1 VDHDGG
7 LRDIRVT
14 FEHLADTLIH
24 IVLISSNLDGRIAE
38 SVGYVLAVA
47 TVTAYVG
54 HAGNLFETPR
64 CGVLPVSDM
73 PRSAWEVPVASS
85 GRIAVVYTLRSSVIA
100 VVGRL
105 GYIAADAIARR
116 LGVWD
121 VLVGYSGSWKRTFVP
136 SWYISWVLDGLSVQ
150 GSSVQLAP
158 PGYGDGCGLISISRY
173 AQVGIVLSHCFAR
186 KWVTVERLGGR
197 AGRLSFYAGRDRC
210 PGGDMSLMMIL
221 MMIVRRTRYMS
232 VM

>member
-1 VDHDGG
+1 MDHDGG

-24 IVLISSNLDGRIAE
+24 IVLVSSNLDGRIAE
-38 SVGYVLAVA
+38 SVGYVFAITA
-47 TVTAYVG
+47 VTAYVG
-54 HAGNLFETPR
+54 HAGNLLETPR

-85 GRIAVVYTLRSSVIA
+85 GRIAVVCTLRSSVIA

-105 GYIAADAIARR
+105 GYIPADAVTRR
-116 LGVWD
+116 LGVWEI
-121 VLVGYSGSWKRTFVP
+121 LVGYSGSCKRTLVP

-158 PGYGDGCGLISISRY
+158 PGYEDGCGLFSISRY
-173 AQVGIVLSHCFAR
+173 APGGIVLSHCFAR
-186 KWVTVERLGGR
+186 KWVMVERLGER
-197 AGRLSFYAGRDRC
+197 AGGLSFYAGRDRC
-210 PGGDMSLMMIL
+210 PGGDMTL
-221 MMIVRRTRYMS
+221 MMIVRRT
-232 VM
+232 